1 MMKQRVLVTGGAGFI
16 GHAIIERILKLT
28 DYEVVSLDRL
38 DTAGNLNRLS
48 NILEENQQWRHRL
61 SVVWHDL
68 KSPLML
74 IEVSYIH

>member
-68 KSPLML
+68 KS
-74 IEVSYIH
+74 H